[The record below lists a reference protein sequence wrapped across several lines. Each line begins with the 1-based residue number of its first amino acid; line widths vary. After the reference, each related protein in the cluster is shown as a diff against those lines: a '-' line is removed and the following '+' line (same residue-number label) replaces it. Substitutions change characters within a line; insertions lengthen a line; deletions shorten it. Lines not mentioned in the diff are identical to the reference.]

1 MEVGPWG
8 MFSMANVPLASV
20 VAHKS
25 RFDTLTMAY
34 GNGCKVLSS
43 ITRPDTL
50 KRPSMAIAVD
60 DVLAVATA
68 DIIKNSINAIAFL
81 IP

>member
-1 MEVGPWG
+1 MT
-8 MFSMANVPLASV
+8 NVPLTSV

-25 RFDTLTMAY
+25 IFDTLTMAY
-34 GNGCKVLSS
+34 DNGCKVYSS

-50 KRPSMAIAVD
+50 KRPSMAI
-60 DVLAVATA
+60 DVADMLAVVTA